1 MKREL
6 TSVQRHM
13 YGTALVYPFYRL
25 STREQVVL
33 LDQLI
38 MAVETLALGSRQK
51 AHAARCDR
59 GLRDGDPGG
68 QRIRRLEPVICR
80 ILMPGDE
87 RFVSWL
93 LLEEARAPAQD
104 IGTDQILNRVEQ
116 LRMGYEIAEERKRQV
131 CLDAKP

>member
-104 IGTDQILNRVEQ
+104 YRDRSDPQPRRATSDGIRDRRGTETAGV
-116 LRMGYEIAEERKRQV
+116 
-131 CLDAKP
+131 P